1 MRSQTRGP
9 YVAHQLKRS
18 DTLSKLGVDVKV
30 LRGGFQG
37 WYRTFEGRKELF
49 ENLGDRDQDEWED
62 VVNAN
67 EGDEREAQ
75 DSKELRDKLARE

>member
-1 MRSQTRGP
+1 M
-9 YVAHQLKRS
+9 
-18 DTLSKLGVDVKV
+18 

-75 DSKELRDKLARE
+75 DSKELREKLARE